1 MKKFIKRNIKEIYVL
16 SILITIFSVQVAYE
30 VRGYLAFGGE
40 VLIPLLPVMLHI
52 WSSDNEEDNQ
62 WKR

>member
-16 SILITIFSVQVAYE
+16 SILITILSMQLAYE

-40 VLIPLLPVMLHI
+40 VFIPLLPVMLHI
-52 WSSDNEEDNQ
+52 WSSDDV
-62 WKR
+62 